1 MVILMLISCV
11 GWVCTIG
18 LHTINVT
25 LYCLSYSRKV
35 YRQIPSS
42 VSHSPA
48 YVLDDAT
55 LLVDDLTTNF
65 VKWIVSSLP
74 CTSVLGWPTKIRTQT
89 KGARL
94 VDYCIQAYAQSSRL
108 VCHAA
113 CIKLAPRQHCF
124 PSQLEK
130 ILIVDYLLSH
140 NHPVSSNNYL
150 TNIYLYCIRL
160 FLYMSLLVW

>member
-11 GWVCTIG
+11 GWVCTTDP
-18 LHTINVT
+18 HTINVM
-25 LYCLSYSRKV
+25 LYCLSYSRKL

-42 VSHSPA
+42 VSRSPA

-89 KGARL
+89 KGARILCATVTPQAKML
-94 VDYCIQAYAQSSRL
+94 VLFTSEP
-108 VCHAA
+108 VCLE
-113 CIKLAPRQHCF
+113 CSTIK
-124 PSQLEK
+124 
-130 ILIVDYLLSH
+130 YLLCLVKY
-140 NHPVSSNNYL
+140 PVYYFPL
-150 TNIYLYCIRL
+150 IY
-160 FLYMSLLVW
+160 SLQYPQQR